1 MLDRL
6 TFLIG
11 AGGLLT
17 ASFIRKAGAL
27 AQPRANASGA
37 MRVARPWGRQE
48 LAFQPTPAAR
58 NAQTPRGHL

>member
-17 ASFIRKAGAL
+17 ASFIRRPKRARVL
-27 AQPRANASGA
+27 APRILNVRA
-37 MRVARPWGRQE
+37 RV
-48 LAFQPTPAAR
+48 PAVLKHHFA
-58 NAQTPRGHL
+58 